1 MPSWKKVI
9 SSGSAL
15 SVLNITA
22 SNLSNTFEQAILIY
36 DTASGAVTY
45 WTSSLEPPSNN
56 VSQSG
61 TVRYDNP
68 AQTPMT
74 NTTVRLL
81 DESGT
86 QITSV
91 ITNATGDFNFGPVP
105 IGNYYIRFQTNK
117 PWGGVSAAD
126 ALNIARH
133 FSNTQLLTGIRKL
146 AADVNANDTITNTDA
161 LQANQRFGF
170 LRSSFTAG
178 DWVFGSGSGENF
190 RGWFMNGQT
199 SPSNWAVSSIGIP
212 LTASADNTNLQYRAL
227 SVGDVNGSYTPPTYL

>member
-45 WTSSLEPPSNN
+45 FTSSLEPPSNT
-56 VSQSG
+56 VLQGG
-61 TVRYDNP
+61 TVRYNNT

-74 NTTVRLL
+74 NTTVTLF

-91 ITNATGDFNFGPVP
+91 ITNATGNFNFGPVP
-105 IGNYYIRFQTNK
+105 IGNYYIQFRTSK
-117 PWGGVSAAD
+117 PWGGINTTD

-133 FSNTQLLTGIRKL
+133 FSNTQLLTGIRRL
-146 AADVNANDTITNTDA
+146 AADVNATNIINATDA
-161 LQANQRFGF
+161 LQVTQRISFN
-170 LRSSFTAG
+170 RSSFTAG
-178 DWVFGSGSGENF
+178 NWVFGSGSGANF
-190 RGWFMNGQT
+190 RGWFMVNLQSQTSPPNPNGIT
-199 SPSNWAVSSIGIP
+199 SPSNRAVSSIGIP
-212 LTASADNTNLQYRAL
+212 LMASRGDINLQY
-227 SVGDVNGSYTPPTYL
+227 